1 MKIARAFLFICL
13 AMVVAGFSVMAQ
25 AQTQDRLRG
34 SDGDTI
40 VVQGHDAAARTADLC
55 KDLHAGRN
63 TSRGPR
69 ERYPDWLK
77 TLICNYLVFD
87 FRTARV
93 RNAYIRDVLTQFRIH
108 GTGDWKFQNG
118 DLINHQ
124 HADSINHIV
133 TDQPAYLA
141 QELGG
146 LRPTMI
152 KTASLQRSLRDPSKA
167 AFGMVASSFAVPP
180 LKAGADG
187 TARLAR
193 IAQAET
199 MIQRVL
205 VYALVADQLAGTTAA
220 LSQNAVRSHF
230 MAGLTAF
237 HEIMTEKALPDKRD
251 FELTFG
257 PRPAAPSSVADP
269 AYKRPVVSAVK
280 KVIVLQINPNYSPVR
295 IAKLTGTRALGLT
308 VPAATLESNGA
319 RITPLAVHPERLESI
334 EPRPRFE
341 PQYVVSIAVR
351 TRFAAL
357 IYPGAVPASKA
368 TRVIKSLR
376 GITHREF
383 ATRVIGVGGKEC
395 TPEIQKHEQHHADD
409 QWDEWQAKVVES
421 IENDMEKLDFKN
433 LLSKKITIDASQKED
448 IGDSDSVHFLIIKGQ
463 YNFGKGHRSSARRAQ
478 SKLNSRF
485 KYALK
490 KYSDRFDAGYKQK
503 GIAFHKKWKGIDKN
517 CQPTTDAGK
526 VVVKFGSYGK

>member
-1 MKIARAFLFICL
+1 M
-13 AMVVAGFSVMAQ
+13 
-25 AQTQDRLRG
+25 
-34 SDGDTI
+34 
-40 VVQGHDAAARTADLC
+40 
-55 KDLHAGRN
+55 
-63 TSRGPR
+63 
-69 ERYPDWLK
+69 
-77 TLICNYLVFD
+77 
-87 FRTARV
+87 
-93 RNAYIRDVLTQFRIH
+93 
-108 GTGDWKFQNG
+108 
-118 DLINHQ
+118 
-124 HADSINHIV
+124 
-133 TDQPAYLA
+133 
-141 QELGG
+141 
-146 LRPTMI
+146 
-152 KTASLQRSLRDPSKA
+152 
-167 AFGMVASSFAVPP
+167 
-180 LKAGADG
+180 
-187 TARLAR
+187 
-193 IAQAET
+193 
-199 MIQRVL
+199 
-205 VYALVADQLAGTTAA
+205 
-220 LSQNAVRSHF
+220 
-230 MAGLTAF
+230 
-237 HEIMTEKALPDKRD
+237 
-251 FELTFG
+251 
-257 PRPAAPSSVADP
+257 
-269 AYKRPVVSAVK
+269 
-280 KVIVLQINPNYSPVR
+280 LQINPNYSPVR

-308 VPAATLESNGA
+308 VPVATLESNGA
-319 RITPLAVHPERLESI
+319 RITPLAVHPEKLESI

-368 TRVIKSLR
+368 RQVIKSLR

-383 ATRVIGVGGKEC
+383 ATRVLGVGGKEC

-448 IGDSDSVHFLIIKGQ
+448 IGDSESVHFLIIKGQ

-478 SKLNSRF
+478 SKLNSKF